1 MSDSTPPVRMSPLI
15 AMSALLFL
23 IAVVIV
29 APFVA
34 IGALARLGSPPTTQL
49 KGNGMSTA
57 GSVEEDRLKMGP
69 EIRTRSSGPGW
80 LNPDDPL
87 ADLASPDATTRRFAL
102 DQTRIS
108 NWIHGYYR
116 SGPATAEQKAA
127 LTTRLRQAFKDDSPD
142 VRLAA
147 AELVERIGSSL
158 GMKPE
163 EAVPACEGL
172 MAEPSTET
180 RTRASIIVWRYQG
193 TPEAGKVLVAAV
205 ENKQLTQSYRL
216 WSAAGTNAK
225 PHRYPPGM
233 VPALERVIGDR
244 QEDRFTRTFFL
255 ERMKYVLDTGAPPSD
270 SFRERFVGLVSDQT
284 EDTEVRQ
291 AALGFLAQIKDGTVL
306 DTLRPVVARMAAD
319 PKTAVPLRV
328 RLIAAVGPDAAAVGT
343 VKNQLAN
350 QLADAVADKSAD
362 PAFRAFAAHFFN
374 LDTSPSFIRA
384 VEVMADTDPRTATLR
399 RVLAERMAAF
409 LAKNPL
415 PPGGTEVLKRMMAVC
430 PSRQLSPRV
439 GFGYADTGEPWQE
452 VPANTP
458 GADFDA
464 AFVSVLV
471 KAAPQVLPAVVDG
484 LGNDLTR
491 RRNLEVLLK
500 RGDAAIE
507 ADRIAVLLAVTDL
520 TEEERPLAAEL
531 AGKLKTWDKL
541 AERLRANK
549 PARERL
555 PELVKEW
562 KAVGKDPVPLLVG
575 LFTQERYK
583 VRERVAA
590 EIGKIG
596 PDAKAAIP
604 RLMEQLVAD
613 VNTGPTPYVAALAAI
628 GPDSL
633 PALNDLIGHKDP
645 RMRVA
650 AAEAFGLLGPEVR
663 SKATPVL
670 RRVIEQEKDES
681 VKAAALAALG
691 KVNPDAAKQL
701 GWYER

>member
-1 MSDSTPPVRMSPLI
+1 
-15 AMSALLFL
+15 MSANARMGFTLAA
-23 IAVVIV
+23 IVVVVFVV

-34 IGALARLGSPPTTQL
+34 RWLPGPAVTTSQAKPTAAKKTPL
-49 KGNGMSTA
+49 TA
-57 GSVEEDRLKMGP
+57 GWSE
-69 EIRTRSSGPGW
+69 
-80 LNPDDPL
+80 DDPL
-87 ADLASPDATTRRFAL
+87 AGLDSPDATTRRYAL
-102 DQTRIS
+102 DQTRVS
-108 NWIHGYYR
+108 NWIHGFNR
-116 SGPATAEQKAA
+116 SGAATAEQKAA
-127 LTTRLRQAFKDDSPD
+127 AATRLRQVLKDDSPH

-147 AELVERIGSSL
+147 AELIEGIGRFL

-163 EAVPACEGL
+163 EAVPACETL
-172 MAEPSTET
+172 LADPNAEV
-180 RTRASIIVWRYQG
+180 RTRAAIIVWRYEG

-216 WSAAGTNAK
+216 WSAVGTNAK
-225 PHRYPPGM
+225 PHRYPAGM

-244 QEDRFTRTFFL
+244 QEDRFTRTHL
-255 ERMKYVLDTGAPPSD
+255 LGQLKYALDTDVPPSD

-291 AALGFLAQIKDGTVL
+291 ALLGFLAQLKDRTAF
-306 DTLRPVVARMAAD
+306 DALRPVVVRLAAD

-350 QLADAVADKSAD
+350 QLANAVADKSAD
-362 PAFRAFAAHFFN
+362 PAFRAFAALFFN

-415 PPGGTEVLKRMMAVC
+415 PPGGTAVLERIMAVC

-439 GFGYADTGEPWQE
+439 AFGYDDRGEPWQQ

-464 AFVSVLV
+464 AFVPVLV
-471 KAAPQVLPAVVDG
+471 NAAPQVLPAVVDG

-531 AGKLKTWDKL
+531 VGKLKTWDKL
-541 AERLRANK
+541 AAWFRANK

-562 KAVGKDPVPLLVG
+562 KAARKDPVPLLVG
-575 LFTQERYK
+575 LFTHERYE

-596 PDAKAAIP
+596 PDAKDAIP
-604 RLMEQLVAD
+604 KLVEQL
-613 VNTGPTPYVAALAAI
+613 TSEKQSTEPYVTALAAI

-633 PALNDLIGHKDP
+633 PALTDLIHSKNPGVRND
-645 RMRVA
+645 A
-650 AAEAFGLLGPEVR
+650 ANGIGRLGPEVR

-670 RRVIEQEKDES
+670 RAVIEQEKVEW
-681 VKAAALAALG
+681 VKETALNALG